1 MAKVRVNGADV
12 GGVWTPP
19 YRVDVT
25 DLLREG
31 RNELEIEV
39 VNTWVNRLVSDSCLP
54 EAERRTWSPYNP
66 YTPES
71 PLQESGLIG
80 PVTLQRVAL

>member
-1 MAKVRVNGADV
+1 MAKVRVNGADA

-31 RNELEIEV
+31 GNDLEIEV
-39 VNTWVNRLVSDSCLP
+39 VNTWVNRLVGDSRLP
-54 EAERRTWSPYNP
+54 EAERRTWTPYNP
-66 YTPES
+66 LYARI
-71 PLQESGLIG
+71 LVAESG
-80 PVTLQRVAL
+80 

>member
-1 MAKVRVNGADV
+1 MGQPSDRRQPPARGGA
-12 GGVWTPP
+12 
-19 YRVDVT
+19 
-25 DLLREG
+25 
-31 RNELEIEV
+31 
-39 VNTWVNRLVSDSCLP
+39 
-54 EAERRTWSPYNP
+54 RRTWTPYNP